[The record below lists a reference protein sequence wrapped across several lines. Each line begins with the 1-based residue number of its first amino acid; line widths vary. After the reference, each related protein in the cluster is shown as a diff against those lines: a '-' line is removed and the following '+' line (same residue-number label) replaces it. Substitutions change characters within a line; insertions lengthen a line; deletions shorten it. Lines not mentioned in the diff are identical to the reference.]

1 MDWTTIT
8 EISGGTAAGVGGLI
22 AIFWKKIAPF
32 FKSFQKD
39 KAKLAEMKIEA
50 KKEVELAKAGGSDV
64 VTKLLTDRIDKLE
77 QREDELMERIIVLE
91 QQLATLKERYAEKT
105 VLKSHG
111 KKKSNSSKNE

>member
-39 KAKLAEMKIEA
+39 KTKLAEMKIEA
-50 KKEVELAKAGGSDV
+50 KKEVELAKHGSSANDAV
-64 VTKLLTDRIDKLE
+64 IKMLTERVDKLE
-77 QREDELMERIIVLE
+77 REAEEDHKMIIDLQIE
-91 QQLATLKERYAEKT
+91 LATWKERYAVKT
-105 VLKSHG
+105 APKSRKTRA
-111 KKKSNSSKNE
+111 KKE